1 MIKGHRDFY
10 TGLLFIAIGLF
21 FFATGLDLEYG
32 TPANMGPGFLPWT
45 VSVALIFVGSLQVV
59 RSVVSLGPTI
69 DYKIKQPVILIASIV
84 VFGFILETVGALV
97 SILLLMLAT
106 AYLHKRFSW
115 RSFFISYVFVASLVL
130 VFKLFLKSPLPL

>member
-21 FFATGLDLEYG
+21 FFANGLPLEYG
-32 TPANMGPGFLPWT
+32 TPANMGPGFLPLT
-45 VSVALIFVGSLQVV
+45 ISVLLMFIGLIQVV
-59 RSVVSLGPTI
+59 RGFSLTGKII
-69 DYKIKQPVILIASIV
+69 DYKVKQPAVLLASIV
-84 VFGFILETVGALV
+84 AFGFILETVGALV

-115 RSFFISYVFVASLVL
+115 KSFFVSYAIVAGLVL